1 MPLTFDLIIKF
12 DLIRRSIF
20 NSRNACA
27 ACGSKAFPFKYL
39 LHTRAQFRMR
49 VTTFRRRCST
59 FDMLFLVAAK
69 HQPVIVAAPVAP
81 KITTQPVNRTVTAG
95 QTATFTVV
103 AGGTAPLGY

>member
-1 MPLTFDLIIKF
+1 MRFTFDLTMKFFQIKW
-12 DLIRRSIF
+12 SIF
-20 NSRNACA
+20 DSTNVSA
-27 ACGSKAFPFKYL
+27 ACGSKAFPFKCL